1 MNNVSFKLGYKF
13 TTPDTISYVS
23 SKSGYVPA
31 YFRKHANNEIILVS
45 FIITNYKRAIARKFY
60 PPYP

>member
-31 YFRKHANNEIILVS
+31 YFRKHANNE
-45 FIITNYKRAIARKFY
+45 
-60 PPYP
+60 